1 MSFSERFGKE
11 MLLFDG
17 AMGTRLQ
24 AHGLAAGELPEIW
37 NITHPE
43 VVKEIHNAYVNA
55 GCDILKANTFGA
67 NALKFADTPYT
78 VPQLVRAGL
87 KNARAAAQAADRE
100 VFVAL
105 DMGPTGKLLKPYG
118 ELEFC
123 KAYELYKEQVLAGVD
138 SADLILIETM
148 GDLYEIK
155 AAVLAAKENSR
166 LPVIVTMIF
175 DAQGKLL
182 TGADIETAVVTL
194 EGLGVDALGFNCGL
208 GPKQI
213 LPFVEK
219 APAYASVP
227 IVVNPNA
234 GLPVCVDGVTS
245 YNVSPAEFTEDL
257 LKIANI
263 AGVWAVG
270 GCCGTT
276 PAHLQAA
283 AVCKSV
289 TPQPVKPKDFT
300 SVSSYGKTVT
310 LGEKPILIGERIN
323 PTGKKR
329 LKSALI
335 NGDEAYILAEAAAQI
350 DAGAHIL
357 DVNVGL
363 PEIDEPAVLERTV
376 QILQGITNLPL
387 QIDTSD
393 IEAMARALRIYN
405 GKPLINS
412 VSGKRESMEAVFPL
426 AKKYG
431 GAVVCLTL
439 DENGIPETA
448 EGRIAIAERIL
459 ETAAEYGIEKK
470 NLIFDAL
477 ALTVSTGAQNANV
490 ALKALREMRHTLGV
504 HTVLGVSNI
513 SFGLPKRENINAAF
527 FTLAMEN
534 GLSAGIINPKSEA
547 MMNAYYAF
555 CALKGFDA
563 NFETYIQKATDG
575 AAATASPATGNL
587 QSAVEKG
594 LKAEAAARTK
604 ALLQNTAPLEII
616 NTQLIP
622 ALDRVGQGFEKG
634 TVFLPQLL
642 MSADAAKAA
651 FDEIKAVL
659 QSSGKPDTT
668 ENAHKII
675 LATVQGDIH
684 DIGKN
689 IVKVLLENYGFSV
702 LDLGKD
708 VAPELIL
715 ETARRE
721 QVRLVGLS
729 ALMTTTVV
737 NMEKTIALLHRE
749 YPECR
754 IMVGGAV
761 LTQDYAA
768 RIGAD
773 FYSKDAMGSV
783 RYAEKFF
790 SKA

>member
-118 ELEFC
+118 ELEFR
-123 KAYELYKEQVLAGVD
+123 KAYELYKEQVLAGAD

-219 APAYASVP
+219 ALAYASVP

-323 PTGKKR
+323 PTGKKT
-329 LKSALI
+329 
-335 NGDEAYILAEAAAQI
+335 
-350 DAGAHIL
+350 
-357 DVNVGL
+357 V
-363 PEIDEPAVLERTV
+363 EI
-376 QILQGITNLPL
+376 
-387 QIDTSD
+387 
-393 IEAMARALRIYN
+393 RADKRRR
-405 GKPLINS
+405 S
-412 VSGKRESMEAVFPL
+412 VYPRR
-426 AKKYG
+426 G
-431 GAVVCLTL
+431 G
-439 DENGIPETA
+439 G
-448 EGRIAIAERIL
+448 
-459 ETAAEYGIEKK
+459 
-470 NLIFDAL
+470 
-477 ALTVSTGAQNANV
+477 
-490 ALKALREMRHTLGV
+490 
-504 HTVLGVSNI
+504 
-513 SFGLPKRENINAAF
+513 
-527 FTLAMEN
+527 
-534 GLSAGIINPKSEA
+534 
-547 MMNAYYAF
+547 
-555 CALKGFDA
+555 
-563 NFETYIQKATDG
+563 TD
-575 AAATASPATGNL
+575 
-587 QSAVEKG
+587 
-594 LKAEAAARTK
+594 
-604 ALLQNTAPLEII
+604 
-616 NTQLIP
+616 
-622 ALDRVGQGFEKG
+622 
-634 TVFLPQLL
+634 
-642 MSADAAKAA
+642 
-651 FDEIKAVL
+651 
-659 QSSGKPDTT
+659 
-668 ENAHKII
+668 
-675 LATVQGDIH
+675 
-684 DIGKN
+684 
-689 IVKVLLENYGFSV
+689 
-702 LDLGKD
+702 
-708 VAPELIL
+708 
-715 ETARRE
+715 
-721 QVRLVGLS
+721 
-729 ALMTTTVV
+729 
-737 NMEKTIALLHRE
+737 
-749 YPECR
+749 
-754 IMVGGAV
+754 
-761 LTQDYAA
+761 
-768 RIGAD
+768 
-773 FYSKDAMGSV
+773 
-783 RYAEKFF
+783 
-790 SKA
+790 

>member
-123 KAYELYKEQVLAGVD
+123 KAYELYKEQVLAGAD

-166 LPVIVTMIF
+166 LPVVVTMIF

-208 GPKQI
+208 GPKQM

-219 APAYASVP
+219 ALAYASVP

-276 PAHLQAA
+276 PVHLQAA

-376 QILQGITNLPL
+376 QSLQGITNLPL

-393 IEAMARALRIYN
+393 TEAMARALRIYN

-659 QSSGKPDTT
+659 QVSGKPDTT

-708 VAPELIL
+708 VAPERIL

>member
-1 MSFSERFGKE
+1 MGFRERFGKE

-17 AMGTRLQ
+17 AMGTQLQ
-24 AHGLAAGELPEIW
+24 ARGLAAGELPEIW
-37 NITHPE
+37 NVTHPE
-43 VVKEIHNAYVNA
+43 VIREIQKAYVDA
-55 GCDILKANTFGA
+55 GCDILKTNTFGA
-67 NALKFADTPYT
+67 NALKFVGTGYT
-78 VPQLVRAGL
+78 VPQLVRAGVE
-87 KNARAAAQAADRE
+87 NARAAANTVDRE
-100 VFVAL
+100 VLVAL

-123 KAYELYKEQVLAGVD
+123 KAYELYKEQVCAGAD
-138 SADLILIETM
+138 GADLVLIETM

-155 AAVLAAKENSR
+155 AAVLAAKENCD
-166 LPVIVTMIF
+166 LPVAVTMIF
-175 DAQGKLL
+175 DTQGKLL

-194 EGLGVDALGFNCGL
+194 ESFGVDALGFNCGL
-208 GPKQI
+208 GPTQL

-219 APAYASVP
+219 ALEVSSTP

-245 YNVSPAEFTEDL
+245 YNVTPKEFTEDL
-257 LKIANI
+257 LKIANTK
-263 AGVWAVG
+263 GVWAVG
-270 GCCGTT
+270 GCCGTS

-289 TPQPVKPKDFT
+289 APQSVKQKDFT
-300 SVSSYGKTVT
+300 AVTSYGKTVT
-310 LGEKPILIGERIN
+310 FGEKPVLIGERIN

-329 LKSALI
+329 LKAALVS
-335 NGDEAYILAEAAAQI
+335 GDEAYILAEAAAQI

-376 QILQGITNLPL
+376 QSLQGITDLPL

-393 IEAMARALRIYN
+393 TDAMERALRIYN

-412 VSGKRESMEAVFPL
+412 VNGKKESMEAVFPL

-448 EGRIAIAERIL
+448 QGRIQIAERIL
-459 ETAAEYGIEKK
+459 KTAASYGIEKK
-470 NLIFDAL
+470 NLIFDTL
-477 ALTVSTGAQNANV
+477 AMTVSTGVQNANIT
-490 ALKALREMRHTLGV
+490 LKALHYIRNTLGA

-513 SFGLPKRENINAAF
+513 SFGLPKRDHINATF

-555 CALKGFDA
+555 CALKGLDT
-563 NFETYIQKATDG
+563 NFEAYIQNATDSAAPT
-575 AAATASPATGNL
+575 AAATGDL

-594 LKAEAAARTK
+594 LKAEASARTK
-604 ALLQNTAPLEII
+604 ELLQTAAPLDII

-622 ALDRVGQGFEKG
+622 ALDRVGQGFEQG
-634 TVFLPQLL
+634 TIFLPQLL

-659 QSSGKPDTT
+659 QETGTPDT
-668 ENAHKII
+668 EKHAHKIV
-675 LATVQGDIH
+675 LATVKGDIH

-689 IVKVLLENYGFSV
+689 IVKVLLENYGFAV

-708 VAPELIL
+708 VDPELIL

-721 QVRLVGLS
+721 QVKLVGLS
-729 ALMTTTVV
+729 ALMTTTVA

-754 IMVGGAV
+754 VMVGGAV
-761 LTQDYAA
+761 LTQDYAD

-773 FYSKDAMGSV
+773 FYSKDAMGTV

-790 SKA
+790 AE